1 MSLYEAAEVGDLTE
15 VKRLLER
22 GAEIDARNGDS
33 RTPLHA
39 ACYDGH
45 LEVVRLLLSG
55 GAKIGARDNDG
66 ETPLHRASR
75 SGHSEVV
82 VELLSGGAEI
92 DARDRNGWTPLH
104 HACGG
109 GHLGLVLM
117 LLERGAEIEAQTHF
131 GKTPLH
137 CACRKGHLDVA
148 VALLGRGA
156 DIEARTNTNQTPLHF
171 ASHSGHPEIVVE
183 LLSGGAEIDARTNAD
198 QTPLHYAC
206 RNGHPEIAAKL
217 ILSGANRTFKNNNG
231 QTPVEL
237 TDDPSTRALFE
248 PVVKGCID
256 FLNQVV
262 PVLLSVDLPVRDTRN
277 FRANQESVTR
287 DTGTHSFLSPMNDL
301 CAKLRAPAAAPPTAG
316 VEYCGECR
324 IPMQVSASQH
334 ERECPECGAVE
345 ERITGEFD
353 TNSTTP
359 HMHLE
364 GQGAHRLQKPLERT
378 NPGPT
383 TSPLE
388 RVEAEFAEFATRCRM
403 RGLIAPLDP
412 ALMSAT
418 ARLFV
423 RAIAGYT
430 VIDGKALVTR
440 DGARRSLIA
449 GCAELVC
456 LRGLDGAGTRLPDLP
471 RVCAAFEVL
480 ESDMP
485 KGRKILSQ
493 LAARDPTFRRP
504 DDRTA
509 LLLDPMLRA
518 LEAARGDEA
527 DPAFDHREA
536 VLAVCEMAAQLQVCH
551 NTTERSRVAGALAFV
566 AIRAAAAGETAIPL
580 KQIAKASGPQLS
592 TVKKCAETF
601 GRYRSRFE
609 PIFQRHGLVAP
620 VTAKS
625 AAGS

>member
-1 MSLYEAAEVGDLTE
+1 MELYDAAEKGDLAE
-15 VKRLLER
+15 LRRLLAA
-22 GAEIDARNGDS
+22 GPKNNATDCFF

-39 ACYDGH
+39 ACSNGH

-55 GAKIGARDNDG
+55 GADIDAREHMG
-66 ETPLHRASR
+66 STPLHDACIRGHLEVVLELLSR
-75 SGHSEVV
+75 GAKIDATDLISRTPLHEACVSGHLEIVRVLLERGAEIGTRNHRDRTPLHEACYGGHLEVV
-82 VELLSGGAEI
+82 LLLLSRGAEIDARDSKDWTPLHDASYGGHPEVVDELLSGGAEM
-92 DARDRNGWTPLH
+92 DARDVMYMTPLH
-104 HACGG
+104 
-109 GHLGLVLM
+109 
-117 LLERGAEIEAQTHF
+117 I
-131 GKTPLH
+131 
-137 CACRKGHLDVA
+137 
-148 VALLGRGA
+148 
-156 DIEARTNTNQTPLHF
+156 
-171 ASHSGHPEIVVE
+171 ASRRGHPE
-183 LLSGGAEIDARTNAD
+183 T
-198 QTPLHYAC
+198 
-206 RNGHPEIAAKL
+206 AAKL
-217 ILSGANRTFKNNNG
+217 ILSGADRTSKNTNG

-237 TDDPSTRALFE
+237 TNDPRTRALFE
-248 PVVKGCID
+248 PAVKGCIN
-256 FLNQVV
+256 FLNQVQ
-262 PVLLSVDLPVRDTRN
+262 PVLSPVGLPVRDTGN

-301 CAKLRAPAAAPPTAG
+301 FAKLRAPVAPPPTAG

-334 ERECPECGAVE
+334 ERECPDCGAVE

-403 RGLIAPLDP
+403 RGLVAPLDP

-456 LRGLDGAGTRLPDLP
+456 LRGLHGAGTRLPDLP

-518 LEAARGDEA
+518 LEAARDETG
-527 DPAFDHREA
+527 PAFDHREA

-609 PIFQRHGLVAP
+609 PIFQRHGLA
-620 VTAKS
+620 AKS
-625 AAGS
+625 AASS